1 MWALDSAS
9 LVGAEHV
16 GAVVVTG
23 SHGGLLGGRPDT
35 ALKADAL
42 AALFNDA
49 GIGIDEAGV
58 TRLPALDSRGIAA
71 GTVAASSARIGD
83 ARSTYED
90 GILTRVN
97 QRAAALGIAP
107 GMTAREFVEIVR
119 RAAAETREERMTD
132 AAPVSNRPSGRMNG
146 GRALAEMLRLAEVG
160 PMFGMGGFQL
170 LPFYDAL
177 AQLGMRHFLI
187 NDERCGA
194 FAADAYARV
203 TNRPG
208 VCDGTLGPGATNL
221 VTGLI
226 ESLNAG
232 VPIIALAGDTNRAH
246 SWKNMT
252 QECRQAEI
260 LRPAVKELIRVEMT
274 SRVPELL
281 RRAFAVATSG
291 RPGPVL
297 LDVPEDVCHG
307 EHDFTAEDFAIDPST
322 LSVPARRIRPDR
334 AEVARAAALIAR
346 AKRPLLLVGGGIH
359 LSAGYDA
366 LLGFAE
372 AQSIPVA
379 HTMSGKGGIACT
391 HPLSV
396 GLFGR
401 YSRIAN
407 ELIEASDCLVVVG
420 CKLGEIA
427 TKRYALPP
435 ETIPLIHLDIVAEE
449 IGRCRTADVALWGDA
464 RAGLEDLAEA
474 LADEAKRARAARAD
488 YVAEIPS
495 RMASWRDEA
504 AARLHSEERPI
515 HMARLCTELNKA
527 LPADSILVADG
538 GFAGHWTG
546 LLYDTKSPG
555 RHFIPDRGL
564 ASIGYGLPG
573 GIGAALAA
581 PSTPAVAITGDG
593 GFNMMLGE
601 LETARRAGIG
611 LTIVVV
617 NNAASGYVK
626 ALQHA
631 MFRGRYQSSDLVEM
645 DYAAIARAMGCNG
658 IRVEDPDRLGEALR
672 TGLAER
678 TRPTVLDVVVTRDP
692 ARMLPAVDNRTVEI
706 KQGDRVA

>member
-1 MWALDSAS
+1 MQM
-9 LVGAEHV
+9 
-16 GAVVVTG
+16 
-23 SHGGLLGGRPDT
+23 
-35 ALKADAL
+35 
-42 AALFNDA
+42 
-49 GIGIDEAGV
+49 
-58 TRLPALDSRGIAA
+58 
-71 GTVAASSARIGD
+71 SSAD
-83 ARSTYED
+83 
-90 GILTRVN
+90 
-97 QRAAALGIAP
+97 RA
-107 GMTAREFVEIVR
+107 
-119 RAAAETREERMTD
+119 
-132 AAPVSNRPSGRMNG
+132 SNRPSGRMNG

-252 QECRQAEI
+252 QECRQTEI
-260 LRPAVKELIRVEMT
+260 LRPAVKELIRVELT
-274 SRVPELL
+274 SRIPELL

-307 EHDFTAEDFAIDPST
+307 ESDFSAEDFALDPST

-334 AEVARAAALIAR
+334 ADIARAAALIAR
-346 AKRPLLLVGGGIH
+346 AKRPLILAGGGIH
-359 LSAGYDA
+359 LSRGYEA
-366 LLGFAE
+366 LLGLAE
-372 AQSIPVA
+372 AQAIPVA

-427 TKRYALPP
+427 TKRYALPSQSL
-435 ETIPLIHLDIVAEE
+435 PLIHLDILAEE
-449 IGRCRTADVALWGDA
+449 IGRCRSAAVALWGDA
-464 RAGLEDLAEA
+464 KAGLEDLTEA
-474 LADEAKRARAARAD
+474 LADEKRRAAAERAD
-488 YVAEIPS
+488 YVAEIPV
-495 RMASWRDEA
+495 RMATWREEA
-504 AARLHSEERPI
+504 AARLYSQERPI
-515 HMARLCTELNKA
+515 HMARLCSELNKA

-546 LLYDTKSPG
+546 LLYDTKSAG

-601 LETARRAGIG
+601 LETARRAGVG

-645 DYAAIARAMGCNG
+645 DYAAIACVMGCNG
-658 IRVEDPDRLGEALR
+658 IRVEDPERLGAALR
-672 TGLAER
+672 EGLAER

-692 ARMLPAVDNRTVEI
+692 GRMLPAVDNRTVEI
-706 KQGDRVA
+706 RQGDRVA

>member
-1 MWALDSAS
+1 MN
-9 LVGAEHV
+9 
-16 GAVVVTG
+16 
-23 SHGGLLGGRPDT
+23 T
-35 ALKADAL
+35 AADL
-42 AALFNDA
+42 
-49 GIGIDEAGV
+49 
-58 TRLPALDSRGIAA
+58 SR
-71 GTVAASSARIGD
+71 
-83 ARSTYED
+83 
-90 GILTRVN
+90 
-97 QRAAALGIAP
+97 Q
-107 GMTAREFVEIVR
+107 
-119 RAAAETREERMTD
+119 
-132 AAPVSNRPSGRMNG
+132 NRPQGNMTG
-146 GRALAEMLRLAEVG
+146 GRALAEMLRLSGVG

-177 AQLGMRHFLI
+177 GQLGMQHFLI

-203 TNRPG
+203 TGRPG

-226 ESLNAG
+226 ESLNGGIPVVA
-232 VPIIALAGDTNRAH
+232 IAGDTNRAH

-252 QECRQAEI
+252 QECRQVEI
-260 LRPAVKELIRVEMT
+260 LRPAVKELIRIEET
-274 SRVPELL
+274 SRIPELT

-307 EHDFTAEDFAIDPST
+307 AHDFTADDFAIDPST
-322 LSVPARRIRPDR
+322 LSAPARRIRPDR
-334 AEVARAAALIAR
+334 ADIERAARLIGR

-359 LSAGYDA
+359 ISQAHAA
-366 LLGFAE
+366 LQAFAE

-391 HPLSV
+391 HALNI

-407 ELIEASDCLVVVG
+407 ELIEVSDCLVVVG

-435 ETIPLIHLDIVAEE
+435 LHIPIVHLEILAEE
-449 IGRCRTADVALWGDA
+449 IGRCRPAEVALWGDA
-464 RAGLEDLAEA
+464 RAGLEDLGEA
-474 LADEAKRARAARAD
+474 LADGARAARVARAD
-488 YVAEIPS
+488 YVGEIPTRMRAWEEDAAPRLNS
-495 RMASWRDEA
+495 RD
-504 AARLHSEERPI
+504 RPI
-515 HMARLCTELNKA
+515 HMARLCRELNRT
-527 LPADSILVADG
+527 LPADAILVADG

-546 LLYDTKSPG
+546 LLYDTKAPG

-581 PSTPAVAITGDG
+581 PASPVVAITGDG
-593 GFNMMLGE
+593 GFNMVLGE
-601 LETARRAGIG
+601 LETARRAGLG
-611 LTIVVV
+611 LTIIVI

-631 MFRGRYQSSDLVEM
+631 MMGGRYQSADLSEM
-645 DYAAIARAMGCNG
+645 DYAGVARAMGVTG
-658 IRVEDPDRLGEALR
+658 IRVEDPEALGPALAAGMAE
-672 TGLAER
+672 TG
-678 TRPTVLDVVVTRDP
+678 RPTILDVVVTRDP
-692 ARMLPAVDNRTVEI
+692 AQMLPAVDNRTVEI

>member
-1 MWALDSAS
+1 
-9 LVGAEHV
+9 
-16 GAVVVTG
+16 
-23 SHGGLLGGRPDT
+23 
-35 ALKADAL
+35 
-42 AALFNDA
+42 
-49 GIGIDEAGV
+49 
-58 TRLPALDSRGIAA
+58 
-71 GTVAASSARIGD
+71 
-83 ARSTYED
+83 
-90 GILTRVN
+90 
-97 QRAAALGIAP
+97 
-107 GMTAREFVEIVR
+107 MTEQ
-119 RAAAETREERMTD
+119 M
-132 AAPVSNRPSGRMNG
+132 VSNRPSGRMNG

-322 LSVPARRIRPDR
+322 LRVPARRIRPDR
-334 AEVARAAALIAR
+334 AEVARAAALIAH

-464 RAGLEDLAEA
+464 RAGMEDLAEA
-474 LADEAKRARAARAD
+474 LAGEAKRARSARAG
-488 YVAEIPS
+488 YLAEVPS
-495 RMASWRDEA
+495 RMASWREEA

-515 HMARLCTELNKA
+515 HMARLCSELNKA
-527 LPADSILVADG
+527 LQADSILVADG

-645 DYAAIARAMGCNG
+645 DYAAIARAMGCSG
-658 IRVEDPDRLGEALR
+658 VHVEDPNRLGEGLQ

>member
-1 MWALDSAS
+1 M
-9 LVGAEHV
+9 
-16 GAVVVTG
+16 TG
-23 SHGGLLGGRPDT
+23 ST
-35 ALKADAL
+35 
-42 AALFNDA
+42 
-49 GIGIDEAGV
+49 
-58 TRLPALDSRGIAA
+58 
-71 GTVAASSARIGD
+71 
-83 ARSTYED
+83 
-90 GILTRVN
+90 
-97 QRAAALGIAP
+97 P
-107 GMTAREFVEIVR
+107 G
-119 RAAAETREERMTD
+119 
-132 AAPVSNRPSGRMNG
+132 SNRPSGRMNG

-208 VCDGTLGPGATNL
+208 ICDGTLGPGATNL

-232 VPIIALAGDTNRAH
+232 TPMIALAGDTNRAH

-260 LRPAVKELIRVEMT
+260 LRPAVKELIRVELT

-307 EHDFTAEDFAIDPST
+307 EHDFASKDFAIDPTT
-322 LSVPARRIRPDR
+322 LSAPARRIRPDR
-334 AEVARAAALIAR
+334 ADIARAAALIAR
-346 AKRPLLLVGGGIH
+346 AKRPLILVGGGIH
-359 LSAGYDA
+359 LSAGSEA
-366 LLGFAE
+366 LLALAE
-372 AQSIPVA
+372 AQSIPIA

-391 HPLSV
+391 HPLSA

-407 ELIEASDCLVVVG
+407 ELIEASDCLLVVG

-435 ETIPLIHLDIVAEE
+435 DAVPLIHLDILAEE
-449 IGRCRTADVALWGDA
+449 IGRCRAATVALWGDA
-464 RAGLEDLAEA
+464 RAGLEDLGEA
-474 LADEAKRARAARAD
+474 LAAEARRARDARAG
-488 YVAEIPS
+488 YVAEIPA
-495 RMASWRDEA
+495 RMAAWREEA
-504 AARLHSEERPI
+504 APRLDSAERPV
-515 HMARLCTELNKA
+515 HMARLCRELNSA

-581 PSTPAVAITGDG
+581 PSTPVVAITGDG

-601 LETARRAGIG
+601 LETARRTGVG

-645 DYAAIARAMGCNG
+645 DYAAIARAMGCAG
-658 IRVEDPDRLGEALR
+658 IRVEDPERLGAALR
-672 TGLAER
+672 EGLGER
-678 TRPTVLDVVVTRDP
+678 SRPTVLDIVVTRNP

-706 KQGDRVA
+706 RQGDRVA

>member
-1 MWALDSAS
+1 MN
-9 LVGAEHV
+9 
-16 GAVVVTG
+16 
-23 SHGGLLGGRPDT
+23 T
-35 ALKADAL
+35 AADL
-42 AALFNDA
+42 
-49 GIGIDEAGV
+49 
-58 TRLPALDSRGIAA
+58 SR
-71 GTVAASSARIGD
+71 
-83 ARSTYED
+83 
-90 GILTRVN
+90 
-97 QRAAALGIAP
+97 Q
-107 GMTAREFVEIVR
+107 
-119 RAAAETREERMTD
+119 
-132 AAPVSNRPSGRMNG
+132 NRPQGNMTG
-146 GRALAEMLRLAEVG
+146 GRALAEMLRLSGVG

-177 AQLGMRHFLI
+177 GQLGMQHFLI

-203 TNRPG
+203 TGRPG
-208 VCDGTLGPGATNL
+208 ICDGTLGPGATNL

-226 ESLNAG
+226 ESLNGGIPVVA
-232 VPIIALAGDTNRAH
+232 IAGDTNRAH

-252 QECRQAEI
+252 QECRQVEI
-260 LRPAVKELIRVEMT
+260 LRPAVKELIRIEQT
-274 SRVPELL
+274 SRIPELT

-307 EHDFTAEDFAIDPST
+307 TYDFTADDFAIDPTT
-322 LSVPARRIRPDR
+322 LAAPSRRIRPDR
-334 AEVARAAALIAR
+334 ADVERAARLIGA

-359 LSAGYDA
+359 ISQAHAA
-366 LLGFAE
+366 LQAFAE

-391 HPLSV
+391 HALNI

-435 ETIPLIHLDIVAEE
+435 LHIPIIHLEILAEE
-449 IGRCRTADVALWGDA
+449 IGRCRPAEVALWGDA
-464 RAGLEDLAEA
+464 RAGLEDLTEA
-474 LADEAKRARAARAD
+474 LADGARSLRAARAD
-488 YVAEIPS
+488 YIGEIPARMQSWEADAAPRLNS
-495 RMASWRDEA
+495 RD
-504 AARLHSEERPI
+504 RPI
-515 HMARLCTELNKA
+515 HMARLCRELNRT
-527 LPADSILVADG
+527 LPEDAILVADG

-546 LLYDTKSPG
+546 LLYDTKVPG

-581 PSTPAVAITGDG
+581 PGSPVVAITGDG
-593 GFNMMLGE
+593 GFNMVLGE
-601 LETARRAGIG
+601 LETARRAGLG
-611 LTIVVV
+611 LTIIVI

-631 MFRGRYQSSDLVEM
+631 MMGGRYQSADLSEM
-645 DYAAIARAMGCNG
+645 DYAAIARAMGVTG
-658 IRVEDPDRLGEALR
+658 IRVEDPEAL
-672 TGLAER
+672 GPALAAGMAER
-678 TRPTVLDVVVTRDP
+678 DRPTVLDVVVTRDP
-692 ARMLPAVDNRTVEI
+692 AQMLPAVDNRTVEI

>member
-1 MWALDSAS
+1 
-9 LVGAEHV
+9 
-16 GAVVVTG
+16 
-23 SHGGLLGGRPDT
+23 
-35 ALKADAL
+35 
-42 AALFNDA
+42 
-49 GIGIDEAGV
+49 
-58 TRLPALDSRGIAA
+58 
-71 GTVAASSARIGD
+71 
-83 ARSTYED
+83 
-90 GILTRVN
+90 
-97 QRAAALGIAP
+97 
-107 GMTAREFVEIVR
+107 
-119 RAAAETREERMTD
+119 MTD
-132 AAPVSNRPSGRMNG
+132 TDRTSNRPSGPMNG
-146 GRALAEMLRLAEVG
+146 GRALAEMLRLAGVG

-194 FAADAYARV
+194 FAAEAYARV

-226 ESLNAG
+226 EGLNAG
-232 VPIIALAGDTNRAH
+232 TPMIALTGDTNRAH

-260 LRPAVKELIRVEMT
+260 LRPAVKELIRVELT

-281 RRAFAVATSG
+281 RRAFSVATSG
-291 RPGPVL
+291 RPGPVV

-307 EHDFTAEDFAIDPST
+307 EHDFAAEDFAIDPTT
-322 LSVPARRIRPDR
+322 LSAPARRIRPDR
-334 AEVARAAALIAR
+334 ADVVRAAALIAR
-346 AKRPLLLVGGGIH
+346 AKRPLILVGGGIH
-359 LSAGYDA
+359 LSAGYEA
-366 LLGFAE
+366 LLALAE

-379 HTMSGKGGIACT
+379 HTMTGKGGIACT

-401 YSRIAN
+401 YSRTAN
-407 ELIEASDCLVVVG
+407 DLIEASDCLVVVG

-435 ETIPLIHLDIVAEE
+435 ATIPLVHLDILAEE
-449 IGRCRTADVALWGDA
+449 IGRCRPATVALWGDA

-474 LADEAKRARAARAD
+474 LADDARRARAARAD
-488 YVAEIPS
+488 YIGEIPG
-495 RMASWRDEA
+495 RMAAWRQEA
-504 AARLHSEERPI
+504 APRLDSGERPI
-515 HMARLCTELNKA
+515 HMARLCRELNGA
-527 LPADSILVADG
+527 LPANSILVADG

-546 LLYDTKSPG
+546 LLYDTKAAG

-581 PSTPAVAITGDG
+581 PTAPVVAITGDG

-645 DYAAIARAMGCNG
+645 DYAAIARAMGCG
-658 IRVEDPDRLGEALR
+658 GLRVEDPERLSAALREGLGER
-672 TGLAER
+672 S
-678 TRPTVLDVVVTRDP
+678 RPTVLDIVVTRDP

-706 KQGDRVA
+706 RQGDRVA

>member
-1 MWALDSAS
+1 
-9 LVGAEHV
+9 
-16 GAVVVTG
+16 
-23 SHGGLLGGRPDT
+23 
-35 ALKADAL
+35 
-42 AALFNDA
+42 
-49 GIGIDEAGV
+49 
-58 TRLPALDSRGIAA
+58 
-71 GTVAASSARIGD
+71 
-83 ARSTYED
+83 
-90 GILTRVN
+90 
-97 QRAAALGIAP
+97 
-107 GMTAREFVEIVR
+107 
-119 RAAAETREERMTD
+119 
-132 AAPVSNRPSGRMNG
+132 MNG

-281 RRAFAVATSG
+281 RRALAVATSG

-307 EHDFTAEDFAIDPST
+307 EHDFAVEDFAIDPST

-334 AEVARAAALIAR
+334 VEIARAAELIAR
-346 AKRPLLLVGGGIH
+346 AKRPLLLIGGGIH

-366 LLGFAE
+366 LFGFAE

-379 HTMSGKGGIACT
+379 HTMSGKGGIACI

-474 LADEAKRARAARAD
+474 LAGEAKRSRAARAD

-504 AARLHSEERPI
+504 AARLHSEERPV

-546 LLYDTKSPG
+546 LLYDTKLPG

-601 LETARRAGIG
+601 LETARRAGVG

-631 MFRGRYQSSDLVEM
+631 IFRGRYQSSDLVEM

-658 IRVEDPDRLGEALR
+658 IRIEDPNRLGEALH

>member
-1 MWALDSAS
+1 MN
-9 LVGAEHV
+9 
-16 GAVVVTG
+16 
-23 SHGGLLGGRPDT
+23 T
-35 ALKADAL
+35 AADL
-42 AALFNDA
+42 
-49 GIGIDEAGV
+49 
-58 TRLPALDSRGIAA
+58 SR
-71 GTVAASSARIGD
+71 
-83 ARSTYED
+83 
-90 GILTRVN
+90 
-97 QRAAALGIAP
+97 Q
-107 GMTAREFVEIVR
+107 
-119 RAAAETREERMTD
+119 
-132 AAPVSNRPSGRMNG
+132 NRPQGNMTG
-146 GRALAEMLRLAEVG
+146 GRALAEMLRLSGVG

-177 AQLGMRHFLI
+177 GQLGMQHFLI

-203 TNRPG
+203 TGRPG

-226 ESLNAG
+226 ESLNGGIPVVA
-232 VPIIALAGDTNRAH
+232 IAGDTNRAH

-252 QECRQAEI
+252 QECRQVEI
-260 LRPAVKELIRVEMT
+260 LRPAVKELIRIEET
-274 SRVPELL
+274 SRIPELT

-307 EHDFTAEDFAIDPST
+307 AHDFTADDFAIDPST
-322 LSVPARRIRPDR
+322 LSAPARRIRPDR
-334 AEVARAAALIAR
+334 ADIERAARLIGR

-359 LSAGYDA
+359 ISQAHAA
-366 LLGFAE
+366 LQAFAE

-391 HPLSV
+391 HALNI

-407 ELIEASDCLVVVG
+407 ELIEVSDCLVVVG

-435 ETIPLIHLDIVAEE
+435 LHIPIVHLEILAEE
-449 IGRCRTADVALWGDA
+449 IGRCRPAEVALWGDA
-464 RAGLEDLAEA
+464 RAGLEDLGEA
-474 LADEAKRARAARAD
+474 LADGARAARAARAD
-488 YVAEIPS
+488 YVGEIPTRMRAWEEDAAPRLNS
-495 RMASWRDEA
+495 RD
-504 AARLHSEERPI
+504 RPI
-515 HMARLCTELNKA
+515 HMARLCRELNRT
-527 LPADSILVADG
+527 LPADAILVADG

-546 LLYDTKSPG
+546 LLYDTKAPG

-581 PSTPAVAITGDG
+581 PASPVVAITGDG
-593 GFNMMLGE
+593 GFNMVLGE
-601 LETARRAGIG
+601 LETARRAGLG
-611 LTIVVV
+611 LTVIVI

-631 MFRGRYQSSDLVEM
+631 MMGGRYQSADLSEM
-645 DYAAIARAMGCNG
+645 DYAGVARAMGVTG
-658 IRVEDPDRLGEALR
+658 IRVEDPEALGPALAAGMAE
-672 TGLAER
+672 TG
-678 TRPTVLDVVVTRDP
+678 RPTILDVVVTRDP
-692 ARMLPAVDNRTVEI
+692 AQMLPAVDNRTVEI